1 MQSISGWGIWHNE
14 YMFIFWMKFCVL
26 YIACPLDD
34 MKRKQKRAQQIKI
47 SFYLLIFKSTKVT
60 NRSILINKK
69 LAAE

>member
-1 MQSISGWGIWHNE
+1 
-14 YMFIFWMKFCVL
+14 MKFCVL

-60 NRSILINKK
+60 NWSILINKK